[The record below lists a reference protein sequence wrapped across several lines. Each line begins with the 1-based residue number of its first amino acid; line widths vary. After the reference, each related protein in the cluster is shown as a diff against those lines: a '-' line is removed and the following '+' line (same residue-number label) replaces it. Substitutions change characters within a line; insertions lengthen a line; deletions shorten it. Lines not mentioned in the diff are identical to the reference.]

1 MNARILTTATLAL
14 AITAVLPAKAADPQL
29 LSLVMPDAKVL
40 AGVNVDQAKTSPFGQ
55 YVLSQM
61 QSQNQEMQK
70 LEALTGFDPTRD
82 VHELLVATNTVTA
95 TTGATPNNQTGL
107 FLARGTFDA
116 GKITAAATAENGITE
131 TYKGVTIIE
140 DPKATHGVAF
150 LSSTLAVAGDLANVK
165 AAIDRQNGGPSIP
178 AALAV
183 QVNQW
188 SSTEDAWAI
197 STVSPSSLHAPA
209 GAPNVPGLNGTGGFQ
224 TIQSAAGGVKFGTLV
239 VVTAQATADNAQ
251 DAQQMGDALKMLA
264 MLAQMQAAKDPAAA
278 SLAQSLQVTTSGTTL
293 NISISLPEDQLQQVV
308 KPKANVRRAEKAI
321 KQM

>member
-29 LSLVMPDAKVL
+29 LNLVMPDAKVL

-82 VHELLVATNTVTA
+82 VHELLVATNAVSAATA
-95 TTGATPNNQTGL
+95 DAANNQTGL
-107 FLARGTFDA
+107 FLARGNFDA
-116 GKITAAATAENGITE
+116 AKITAAATADNGITE
-131 TYKGVTIIE
+131 AYKGVTIIE

-150 LSSTLAVAGDLANVK
+150 LSATLAVAGDLANVK

-183 QVNQW
+183 QVNHW

-197 STVSPSSLHAPA
+197 STVSPASLHAPA
-209 GAPNVPGLNGTGGFQ
+209 GAPNVPGLNGAGTFQ
-224 TIQSAAGGVKFGTLV
+224 TIQSAAGGVKFGAMV

-278 SLAQSLQVTTSGTTL
+278 ALAQSLQITNSGSTL
-293 NISISLPEDQLQQVV
+293 NVSISLPEDQLQQVV